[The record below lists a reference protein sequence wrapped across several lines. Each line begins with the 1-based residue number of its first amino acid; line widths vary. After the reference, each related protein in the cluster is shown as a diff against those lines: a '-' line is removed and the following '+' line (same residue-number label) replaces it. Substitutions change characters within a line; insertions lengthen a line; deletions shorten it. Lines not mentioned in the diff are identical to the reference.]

1 MADAGEDVLVV
12 EHLTHRFGG
21 LLAVNDCSWSLRK
34 GVIAALIGP
43 NGAGKTTLANVVGG
57 GLKLQRGRV
66 TFAGTDVSGR
76 PPHRLGEAG
85 LIRTFQIS
93 RDFAKLTLLENML
106 VAAPD
111 QPGESLLR
119 AFFQPRLC
127 ARAEQR
133 NLARAAELLNFFDL
147 YHLRNEYASDISGGQ
162 KRLLEMARA
171 LMAEPKLLLLDEPMA
186 GVSPVL
192 IDRICEHL
200 QEINKGGVT
209 LLLIEHN
216 LSVVE
221 RICESVTVMVEG
233 KVAATGSMAALRQ
246 HPVVVDAYL
255 GREVSGLAAS

>member
-1 MADAGEDVLVV
+1 MPDSGEDLLVID
-12 EHLTHRFGG
+12 HLTHRFGG
-21 LLAVNDCSWSLRK
+21 LVAVNDCSWSLRK
-34 GVIAALIGP
+34 GVVTALIGP
-43 NGAGKTTLANVVGG
+43 NGAGKTTVANVVSG
-57 GLKLQRGRV
+57 GLKLQHGRV
-66 TFAGTDVSGR
+66 TMAGTDIGGW
-76 PPHRLGEAG
+76 PPHRVAQAG

-93 RDFAKLTLLENML
+93 RDFERLTLLENLL

-119 AFFQPRLC
+119 AFFQGRVC
-127 ARAEQR
+127 ADAEKR
-133 NLARAAELLNFFDL
+133 NLARAAELLDMFDL

-171 LMAEPKLLLLDEPMA
+171 LMAEPTLLLLDEPMA

-200 QEINKGGVT
+200 QAINERGVT

-216 LSVVE
+216 LAVVE
-221 RICESVTVMVEG
+221 RICQSVTVMVEG
-233 KVAATGSMAALRQ
+233 KVAAIGTMAELRS
-246 HPVVVDAYL
+246 HPVVLDAYL